1 MKKKYFT
8 PLLFFV
14 VPTVICSVIMWPA
27 AAMKFSLIGGF
38 AIMIISMVVTYIT
51 GINLVLKDKNQSNQ
65 QVEK

>member
-8 PLLFFV
+8 PLLFFI
-14 VPTVICSVIMWPA
+14 VPTVICSAIMWPA

-38 AIMIISMVVTYIT
+38 AVMIISMVVTYIT
-51 GINLVLKDKNQSNQ
+51 GINLVLKDKNQPNQ